1 MLIIPIDS
9 FKRYNLRN
17 AEAPAAILINKKGG
31 IRLNAYAQTLC
42 KIFDAEL
49 YIHFYNDDD
58 NRLYIKLDKD
68 KKHGLRMRYIADK
81 KLCNAQSLAVV
92 KHIVEKY
99 NLVPPDKGSLALDI
113 VDCDFGKF
121 EVLVNQIKE

>member
-99 NLVPPDKGSLALDI
+99 NLVPPDKGSLALYI